1 MNQDKN
7 NNGGAQDLK
16 NKVANKAL
24 SAGAQAMGVPKPLA
38 DLGSKA
44 VTKAAGKQGLMNP
57 ATRAT
62 NKLGNNGNF
71 YKNGLNS
78 APTNKQNNIGK
89 GSHSSS
95 TSGGL
100 GKTSSST
107 STNQTSKKGSSG
119 SGLAGQDTS
128 QLASKGGLGVGGNS
142 SGGDQPKSTS
152 DQLIDSAKSLLTGG
166 AKKPPENAPASV
178 KFAYK
183 VKKWGHIIKLLG
195 PILPYIFVLFI
206 IKDDYARY
214 CHLPV

>member
-24 SAGAQAMGVPKPLA
+24 STGAQAMGVPKPLA

-44 VTKAAGKQGLMNP
+44 VTNMAGKKGSMNP

-78 APTNKQNNIGK
+78 APTNNQNNIGK

-95 TSGGL
+95 TSSGL
-100 GKTSSST
+100 GRTSRST
-107 STNQTSKKGSSG
+107 STNQTSKKGSGSG
-119 SGLAGQDTS
+119 SANQ
-128 QLASKGGLGVGGNS
+128 
-142 SGGDQPKSTS
+142 STF
-152 DQLIDSAKSLLTGG
+152 
-166 AKKPPENAPASV
+166 N
-178 KFAYK
+178 F
-183 VKKWGHIIKLLG
+183 
-195 PILPYIFVLFI
+195 FI
-206 IKDDYARY
+206 
-214 CHLPV
+214 